1 MNNEQLERVKRGADY
16 SQRAV
21 IILLSN
27 PSLSS
32 YYKSQLKFFLQN
44 RLDNRDLERLSRLP
58 IDGRVNFLRQRF
70 HASFAPR

>member
-21 IILLSN
+21 NILLTN
-27 PSLSS
+27 PLLSS
-32 YYKSQLKFFLQN
+32 DDKSQLKFFLQN

-58 IDGRVNFLRQRF
+58 IYGQVNFLRQRF
-70 HASFAPR
+70 HAYLAPR